1 MVLYHY
7 RARTPQGRTLEG
19 TVDAPSQREAANIL
33 RGRGLLVTVLSESRT
48 AAGGPGLRAARETRR
63 PAAPGRGLGRTDA
76 RPSRKVRVSQK
87 ELALFCRQFATMID
101 AGVTIL
107 ASLGILSRQLASKR
121 MRSAVAQVRWLIE
134 QGQSLSDAFRSRPDV
149 FPALLVN
156 MVAAGEASGTLE
168 ESFERLADH
177 FEKEYAVTQKVR
189 TAMAYPTIVTI
200 VALGVIV
207 FMVVFVL
214 PSFIGIFASIGAE
227 LPWPTRLVMGV
238 SDFIRAN
245 WYLLAALLALG
256 VIAVKF
262 LSSTPNG
269 AYTLDSLALRLPLFG
284 ELILKR
290 AVSRFSRTL
299 ATLLRSGVPLLVSL
313 SVTERTVGNLPVAA
327 AISMA
332 SEEIR
337 AGRGIVEPL
346 RASRLFPQMIIEMM
360 VVGEETGT
368 VDQMLSKVADFYDKE
383 IDVTVERLSS
393 LIEPVI
399 IVVLGAV
406 VGFIMLSLIMPMFDI
421 YSQLN
426 L

>member
-1 MVLYHY
+1 
-7 RARTPQGRTLEG
+7 
-19 TVDAPSQREAANIL
+19 
-33 RGRGLLVTVLSESRT
+33 
-48 AAGGPGLRAARETRR
+48 
-63 PAAPGRGLGRTDA
+63 
-76 RPSRKVRVSQK
+76 
-87 ELALFCRQFATMID
+87 MID

>member
-256 VIAVKF
+256 VIVVKF